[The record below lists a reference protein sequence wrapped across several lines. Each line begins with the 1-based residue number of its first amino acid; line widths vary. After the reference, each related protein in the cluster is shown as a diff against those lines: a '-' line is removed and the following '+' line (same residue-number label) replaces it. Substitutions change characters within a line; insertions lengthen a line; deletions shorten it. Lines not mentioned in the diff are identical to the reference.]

1 MKVIL
6 LEAVRGS
13 GKSGDVVN
21 VSDGYARN
29 MLIPRGL
36 AVEATPQNVKQLEKK
51 KEAIAKNFAENKAA
65 ALEMKKKLEEITIE
79 VKTKAGK
86 NGKVFGSVTSAD
98 IAEAL
103 QAQGF
108 DVDKKKIQLDSPIK
122 ATGTTDVNVKL
133 FTEVSGKVK
142 VNVVSEQ

>member
-6 LEAVRGS
+6 LDDVRGS

-36 AVEATPQNVKQLEKK
+36 AVEATPQNIKQLEKK
-51 KEAIAKNFAENKAA
+51 KEAIAKKFAEDKAA
-65 ALEMKKKLEEITIE
+65 ALEMKKKLEEITVE

-86 NGKVFGSVTSAD
+86 SGKVFGSVTSAD
-98 IAEAL
+98 IAEAF
-103 QAQGF
+103 QALGF
-108 DVDKKKIQLDSPIK
+108 YIDKKKIQLDSPIK
-122 ATGTTDVNVKL
+122 AVGTTDVNVKL
-133 FTEVSGKVK
+133 FTEVAGKVK
-142 VNVVSEQ
+142 VNVVSE

>member
-6 LEAVRGS
+6 LEDVRGS

-36 AVEATPQNVKQLEKK
+36 AVEATPQNIKQLEKK
-51 KEAIAKNFAENKAA
+51 KEAIAKKYAEDKAA
-65 ALEMKKKLEEITIE
+65 ALEMKKKLEEITVE

-86 NGKVFGSVTSAD
+86 SGKVFGSVTSAD

-103 QAQGF
+103 HALGF
-108 DVDKKKIQLDSPIK
+108 DIDKKKIQLDSPIK
-122 ATGTTDVNVKL
+122 AVGTTDVNVKL
-133 FTEVSGKVK
+133 FTEVAGKVK
-142 VNVVSEQ
+142 VNVVSE

>member
-6 LEAVRGS
+6 LEDVRGS

-36 AVEATPQNVKQLEKK
+36 AVEATPQNIKQLEKK
-51 KEAIAKNFAENKAA
+51 KEAIAKKFAEDKAA

-122 ATGTTDVNVKL
+122 ATGITDVNVKL

-142 VNVVSEQ
+142 VNVVSE

>member
-6 LEAVRGS
+6 LDDVRGS

-36 AVEATPQNVKQLEKK
+36 AVEATPQNIKQLEKK
-51 KEAIAKNFAENKAA
+51 KEAIAKKFAEDKAA
-65 ALEMKKKLEEITIE
+65 ALEMKKKLEEITVE

-86 NGKVFGSVTSAD
+86 SGKVFGSVTSAD

-103 QAQGF
+103 HALGF
-108 DVDKKKIQLDSPIK
+108 DIDKKKIQLDSPIK
-122 ATGTTDVNVKL
+122 AVGTTDVNVKL
-133 FTEVSGKVK
+133 FTEVAGKVK
-142 VNVVSEQ
+142 VNVVSE

>member
-6 LEAVRGS
+6 LEDVRGS

-36 AVEATPQNVKQLEKK
+36 AVEATPQNIKQLEKK
-51 KEAIAKNFAENKAA
+51 KEAIAKKFAEDKAA
-65 ALEMKKKLEEITIE
+65 ALEMKKKLEEITVE

-86 NGKVFGSVTSAD
+86 SGKVFGSVTSAD

-103 QAQGF
+103 QALGF
-108 DVDKKKIQLDSPIK
+108 DIDKKKIQLDSPIK
-122 ATGTTDVNVKL
+122 MVGETDVNVKL

-142 VNVVSEQ
+142 VNVVSE

>member
-6 LEAVRGS
+6 LEDVRGS

-36 AVEATPQNVKQLEKK
+36 AVEATPQNIKQLEKK
-51 KEAIAKNFAENKAA
+51 KEAMAKKFAEDKAA
-65 ALEMKKKLEEITIE
+65 ALEMKKKLEETTVE
-79 VKTKAGK
+79 VKAKAGK
-86 NGKVFGSVTSAD
+86 SGKVFGSVTSAD
-98 IAEAL
+98 IADAL
-103 QAQGF
+103 QAMGF

-122 ATGTTDVNVKL
+122 TLGQETVNVKL
-133 FTEVSGKVK
+133 FTEVAAKIK
-142 VNVVSEQ
+142 VNVISE

>member
-6 LEAVRGS
+6 LEDVRGS

-51 KEAIAKNFAENKAA
+51 KEAIAKKFAEDKAA

-103 QAQGF
+103 HAQGF

-122 ATGTTDVNVKL
+122 AIGTTDVNVKL

-142 VNVVSEQ
+142 VNVVSE

>member
-6 LEAVRGS
+6 LDDVRGS

-36 AVEATPQNVKQLEKK
+36 AVEATPQNIKQLEKK
-51 KEAIAKNFAENKAA
+51 KEAIAKKFAEDKAA
-65 ALEMKKKLEEITIE
+65 ALETKKKLEEITVE

-86 NGKVFGSVTSAD
+86 SGKVFGSVTSAD

-103 QAQGF
+103 QALGF
-108 DVDKKKIQLDSPIK
+108 DIDKKKIQLDSPIK
-122 ATGTTDVNVKL
+122 AVGTTDVNVKL
-133 FTEVSGKVK
+133 FTEVAGKVK
-142 VNVVSEQ
+142 VNVVSE

>member
-6 LEAVRGS
+6 LEDVRGS

-29 MLIPRGL
+29 MLIPRKL
-36 AVEATPQNVKQLEKK
+36 AVEATPQNIKQLEKK
-51 KEAIAKNFAENKAA
+51 KEAIAKKFAEDKAA
-65 ALEMKKKLEEITIE
+65 ALEMKKKLEEVTIE
-79 VKTKAGK
+79 VKTRAGQ

-103 QAQGF
+103 KAQGF
-108 DVDKKKIQLDSPIK
+108 DIDKKKIQLDSPIK

-133 FTEVSGKVK
+133 FTEVAGKIK
-142 VNVVSEQ
+142 VNVVSE

>member
-6 LEAVRGS
+6 LEDVRGS

-36 AVEATPQNVKQLEKK
+36 AVEATPQNIKQLEKK
-51 KEAIAKNFAENKAA
+51 KEAIAKKFAEDKAA
-65 ALEMKKKLEEITIE
+65 ALEMKKKLEEITVE

-86 NGKVFGSVTSAD
+86 SGKVFGSVTSAD

-103 QAQGF
+103 QALGF
-108 DVDKKKIQLDSPIK
+108 DIDKKKIQLDSPIK
-122 ATGTTDVNVKL
+122 AVGTTDVNVKL

-142 VNVVSEQ
+142 VNVVSE

>member
-6 LEAVRGS
+6 LDDVRGS

-51 KEAIAKNFAENKAA
+51 KEAIAKKFAEDKAA

-133 FTEVSGKVK
+133 FTEVAGKVK
-142 VNVVSEQ
+142 VNVVSE

>member
-6 LEAVRGS
+6 LQDVRGT
-13 GKSGDVVN
+13 GKAGDLAN

-36 AVEATPQNVKQLEKK
+36 AVEATPQNIKQLEKK
-51 KEAIAKNFAENKAA
+51 KEAQKKQFEEEKAA
-65 ALEMKKKLEEITIE
+65 ALELKKKLEGVTVE

-86 NGKVFGSVTSAD
+86 DGKVFGSVTSKD
-98 IAEAL
+98 IADAL
-103 QAQGF
+103 KEMGF
-108 DVDKKKIQLDSPIK
+108 DIDKKKIQLDSPIK

-133 FTEVSGKVK
+133 FTEIAGKVK
-142 VNVVSEQ
+142 VNVISE

>member
-6 LEAVRGS
+6 LEDIRGS

-51 KEAIAKNFAENKAA
+51 KEAIAKKFAEDKAA
-65 ALEMKKKLEEITIE
+65 ALEIKKKLEEITVE

-86 NGKVFGSVTSAD
+86 DGKVFGSVTSKD

-103 QAQGF
+103 QALGF

-122 ATGTTDVNVKL
+122 AVGTTDVNVKL

-142 VNVVSEQ
+142 VNVVSE

>member
-6 LEAVRGS
+6 LEDIRGS

-36 AVEATPQNVKQLEKK
+36 AVEATPQNIKQLEKK
-51 KEAIAKNFAENKAA
+51 KEAIAKKFAEDKAA

-142 VNVVSEQ
+142 VNVVSE

>member
-6 LEAVRGS
+6 LDDVRGS

-51 KEAIAKNFAENKAA
+51 KEAIAKKFAEDKAA

-142 VNVVSEQ
+142 VNVVSE

>member
-6 LEAVRGS
+6 LEDVRDS

-36 AVEATPQNVKQLEKK
+36 AVEATPQNIKQLEKK
-51 KEAIAKNFAENKAA
+51 KEAIAKKFAEDKAA

-142 VNVVSEQ
+142 VNVVSE

>member
-6 LEAVRGS
+6 LEDVRGS

-36 AVEATPQNVKQLEKK
+36 AVEATPQNIKQLEKK
-51 KEAIAKNFAENKAA
+51 KEAIAKKFAEDKAA
-65 ALEMKKKLEEITIE
+65 ALEMKEKLEGTTVE
-79 VKTKAGK
+79 VKAKAGK
-86 NGKVFGSVTSAD
+86 SGKVFGSVTSQD
-98 IAEAL
+98 IADAL
-103 QAQGF
+103 QAMGF

-122 ATGTTDVNVKL
+122 VLGPETVNVKL
-133 FTEVSGKVK
+133 FTEVAAKVK
-142 VNVVSEQ
+142 VNVVSE

>member
-6 LEAVRGS
+6 LEDVRGS

-51 KEAIAKNFAENKAA
+51 KEAIAKKFAEDRAA
-65 ALEMKKKLEEITIE
+65 AIEMKKKLEEITVE

-86 NGKVFGSVTSAD
+86 SGKVFGSVTSAD

-103 QAQGF
+103 QALGF
-108 DVDKKKIQLDSPIK
+108 DIDKKKIQLDSPIK
-122 ATGTTDVNVKL
+122 AIGTTDVNVKL

-142 VNVVSEQ
+142 VNVVSE

>member
-6 LEAVRGS
+6 LEDVRGS

-51 KEAIAKNFAENKAA
+51 KEAIAKKFAEDKAA

-98 IAEAL
+98 IADAL

-142 VNVVSEQ
+142 VNVVSE